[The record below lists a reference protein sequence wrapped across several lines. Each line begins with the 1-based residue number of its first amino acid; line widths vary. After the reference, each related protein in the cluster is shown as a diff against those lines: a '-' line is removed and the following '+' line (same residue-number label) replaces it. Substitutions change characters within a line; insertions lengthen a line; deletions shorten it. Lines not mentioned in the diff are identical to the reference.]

1 MRGLGENAYAL
12 LELSAMKPISYLP
25 PYHLSV
31 AEQLL
36 SQGLMKKE
44 GQHWHPTLCG
54 LRVIGR
60 TLH

>member
-1 MRGLGENAYAL
+1 MYRLGENAYAL

-36 SQGLMKKE
+36 REGLMKLE
-44 GQHWHPTLCG
+44 GRHWHPTMCG

>member
-36 SQGLMKKE
+36 RKGLMKHE
-44 GQHWHPTLCG
+44 GHQWHPTMFG

-60 TLH
+60 TVH